1 MKLLLGDCLDKL
13 KELEA
18 NSVDSI
24 VTDPPYGLAFMGK
37 KWDYDVP
44 SQAIWEEC
52 MRVLKPGGHILS
64 FAGSRTYHRMAVRIE
79 DAGFEIR
86 DQIMWIYGSG
96 FPKSHNIGKAFDKR
110 GGNNHLVSEV
120 AEKLKEARESRGVS
134 KAEADK
140 LFCDGTTNYQWFEG
154 RKDGVRLPDD
164 NSFDKICNEW
174 GELKPYQDLIKSAN
188 REVVGKY
195 EGDVGGLGG
204 ERLGEKGGDITIA
217 STDVAKQWEGWGTAL
232 KPAHEPIVMARK
244 PLVGTVADNVLEYGV
259 GGLNIDG
266 CRVGTDGGTKRDGQS
281 DKVTKTNP
289 NLKPTNS
296 LNRTGHGIIELNE
309 GRFPANIIFE
319 CTCENPKVVADK
331 YDIRAYNDYKNTFK
345 SYEENNSV
353 TGEYQIK
360 DVETTKVIHTD
371 PNCPCYILD
380 QQSGK
385 SKSSSNKWEGD
396 NNAAIYGK
404 YQKGVRQSTFSDYG
418 GASRFFYC
426 PKASKKD
433 RDEGM
438 PESVPQFTGRPR
450 RKDGSVIYKETHA
463 EEWAEAMA
471 KKERKDKTSLA
482 GAEEKLQQLNG
493 AKVIKGRD
501 AGQDSRSVAHKAR
514 PTARMNI
521 HPTVKPTELMKYLIR
536 LVTPKGG
543 VVLDPF
549 MGSGSTGKAA
559 VIEGMEFIGIERE
572 EEYYEIAKQR
582 IEHETNKR
590 KFF

>member
-1 MKLLLGDCLDKL
+1 MILLNGDCLDKL
-13 KELEA
+13 KELEED
-18 NSVDSI
+18 SVDSI

-52 MRVLKPGGHILS
+52 MRVLKPGGHLLS

-96 FPKSHNIGKAFDKR
+96 FPKSHNIGKAVDKIE
-110 GGNNHLVSEV
+110 GNQRVVVGENPNV
-120 AEKLKEARESRGVS
+120 R
-134 KAEADK
+134 KADSQK
-140 LFCDGTTNYQWFEG
+140 NTVFEG
-154 RKDGVRLPDD
+154 GFKEDD
-164 NSFDKICNEW
+164 TITKGNSD
-174 GELKPYQDLIKSAN
+174 
-188 REVVGKY
+188 
-195 EGDVGGLGG
+195 
-204 ERLGEKGGDITIA
+204 
-217 STDVAKQWEGWGTAL
+217 WEGWGTAL

-244 PLVGTVADNVLEYGV
+244 PFKGNVANNVLEWGT
-259 GGLNIDG
+259 GAINIDG
-266 CRVGTDGGTKRDGQS
+266 CRVGNERVSTHSNGSGNTG
-281 DKVTKTNP
+281 DK
-289 NLKPTNS
+289 
-296 LNRTGHGIIELNE
+296 GIYSSFGNQQGSEERE

-319 CTCENPKVVADK
+319 CTCDNPKVVADK

-380 QQSGK
+380 QQSGNK
-385 SKSSSNKWEGD
+385 KSSKRGAHNNKKTEHTNTYTPLNAMYSDDNTYGD
-396 NNAAIYGK
+396 E
-404 YQKGVRQSTFSDYG
+404 G

-438 PESVPQFTGRPR
+438 PEGVPQFTGRPR
-450 RKDGSVIYKETHA
+450 REDGSVIYKETHP

-471 KKERKDKTSLA
+471 KKDRKDKTSLA
-482 GAEEKLQQLNG
+482 GAEEKLQELNG
-493 AKVIKGRD
+493 PKQIKGRD

-521 HPTVKPTELMKYLIR
+521 HPTVKPTDLMGYLIR

-543 VVLDPF
+543 IVLDPF

-559 VIEGMEFIGIERE
+559 VLEGMDFVGIERE
-572 EEYYEIAKQR
+572 LEYYEIAKQR
-582 IEHETNKR
+582 IEFETNKR
-590 KFF
+590 KFW

>member
-1 MKLLLGDCLDKL
+1 
-13 KELEA
+13 
-18 NSVDSI
+18 
-24 VTDPPYGLAFMGK
+24 
-37 KWDYDVP
+37 
-44 SQAIWEEC
+44 
-52 MRVLKPGGHILS
+52 
-64 FAGSRTYHRMAVRIE
+64 
-79 DAGFEIR
+79 
-86 DQIMWIYGSG
+86 
-96 FPKSHNIGKAFDKR
+96 
-110 GGNNHLVSEV
+110 
-120 AEKLKEARESRGVS
+120 
-134 KAEADK
+134 
-140 LFCDGTTNYQWFEG
+140 
-154 RKDGVRLPDD
+154 
-164 NSFDKICNEW
+164 
-174 GELKPYQDLIKSAN
+174 
-188 REVVGKY
+188 
-195 EGDVGGLGG
+195 
-204 ERLGEKGGDITIA
+204 
-217 STDVAKQWEGWGTAL
+217 
-232 KPAHEPIVMARK
+232 MARK
-244 PLVGTVADNVLEYGV
+244 PLIGTVADNVLEYGV
-259 GGLNIDG
+259 GGINIDG
-266 CRVGTDGGTKRDGQS
+266 CRVGTEKISAHHAPKGTFAGGEEDRGSSKDYY
-281 DKVTKTNP
+281 D
-289 NLKPTNS
+289 
-296 LNRTGHGIIELNE
+296 NE

-319 CTCENPKVVADK
+319 CTCENPKIVADK

-380 QQSGK
+380 GQSGNKK
-385 SKSSSNKWEGD
+385 STKRGAHNNKKTEYTNTYTPPNALYSDDNTYGD
-396 NNAAIYGK
+396 E
-404 YQKGVRQSTFSDYG
+404 G

-450 RKDGSVIYKETHA
+450 REDGSVIYKETHA

-559 VIEGMEFIGIERE
+559 VREGMEFIGIERE

-582 IEHETNKR
+582 IENETNKR
-590 KFF
+590 KFW